1 MEDIGNNERKCHP
14 QIQTIGKKLRDV
26 YVHLIFF
33 CASNLYNYSLT
44 TRLPHLPPGAV
55 MPMAPSS
62 YILAHEAFVKPIIV
76 AKFFSVLFLLFEN
89 A

>member
-1 MEDIGNNERKCHP
+1 MPSPDPNNWQEIKGCVCPPH
-14 QIQTIGKKLRDV
+14 
-26 YVHLIFF
+26 FF